1 MPRKDAIR
9 SRGLPPISPRAEPT
23 PTATAPRARFSRARA
38 GVDRDELS
46 LTPPMPHAALTAKNS
61 SAPKPDAIP
70 AAEVAGEPLVPEAE
84 TLVRQGTLT
93 LVFLGVL
100 TLFAFV
106 GTLIVARP
114 VLVPMVAAALLA
126 MTLMPAVNRLRQWG
140 LPHALAAT
148 VIAVVLVAGLVAL
161 SYLLI
166 EPLLKALDALP
177 ALDGFGQRLAR
188 LVRHVFGEPYTTWV
202 ADRIRETN
210 PSAALSARLFS
221 GAGETTVL
229 VLTTIV
235 LTVFLLL
242 SGDLFLQ
249 KLVHVLPRIRDKM
262 KAVKVV
268 RAVQEDVG
276 RYFATVTL
284 INIVVG
290 TIAGGIAWYWELPAP
305 LLLAVLVALFNF
317 VPYLGAIANVLLLL
331 LASGAAHTAFAEV
344 LAAPAAFSVVAA
356 LEGNFITPLIVGRRT
371 QLNAVTVVFGLVF
384 WFWVWGIA
392 GMVLAIPLLLVVKGF
407 ATHIERLGAVN
418 EFMGR

>member
-1 MPRKDAIR
+1 MVQRHDDA
-9 SRGLPPISPRAEPT
+9 
-23 PTATAPRARFSRARA
+23 AP
-38 GVDRDELS
+38 
-46 LTPPMPHAALTAKNS
+46 
-61 SAPKPDAIP
+61 SA
-70 AAEVAGEPLVPEAE
+70 VGGEAVGSEAP
-84 TLVRQGTLT
+84 TLVRQGTLP
-93 LVFLGVL
+93 VAFLGVL
-100 TLFAFV
+100 TLLAFV
-106 GTLIVARP
+106 GTLIVAHA

-148 VIAVVLVAGLVAL
+148 VIAIALVAGIVAL

-177 ALDGFGQRLAR
+177 ALDGVGQRLAR
-188 LVRHVFGEPYTTWV
+188 LLRNVFGEPYTTWV

-221 GAGETTVL
+221 GVGETTVM

-235 LTVFLLL
+235 LTFFLLL
-242 SGDLFLQ
+242 SGDLFLH
-249 KLVHVLPRIRDKM
+249 KLVRVLPRIRDKM

-268 RAVQEDVG
+268 NAVQEDVG

-290 TIAGGIAWYWELPAP
+290 TIAGVIAWYWELPAP

-356 LEGNFITPLIVGRRT
+356 LEGNIITPLIVGRRT